1 MMLSSFACFSASY
14 LAAISAILLVAVP
27 DGEFVLPPIG
37 SLAIFCLVAEKPL
50 FTATP
55 GSYIIFSPTSAF
67 SGMTNASHCSSWPPP
82 LALVGLFGP
91 SRALS
96 VGNAS
101 SDASPVVIFAVDDI
115 AAPLL
120 LSSFDCRDIFT
131 YSND

>member
-55 GSYIIFSPTSAF
+55 GSLIIFSPTSAF
-67 SGMTNASHCSSWPPP
+67 SGMTNASPCLSWPPP
-82 LALVGLFGP
+82 PALVGMSGP

-96 VGNAS
+96 VEDGS
-101 SDASPVVIFAVDDI
+101 SGDVSSGISEGI
-115 AAPLL
+115 AAPTFF
-120 LSSFDCRDIFT
+120 LSLDCFDIFT
-131 YSND
+131 CTND